1 MIVIVSPSLYDPS
14 AVVAVTL
21 LIVGEVVSRTNA
33 LLAAREPAAPGVT
46 RVRVALFKA
55 VSLRV
60 PDSEPMA
67 S

>member
-1 MIVIVSPSLYDPS
+1 M
-14 AVVAVTL
+14 
-21 LIVGEVVSRTNA
+21 VSRTNV
-33 LLAAREPAAPGVT
+33 LLAARDPAFPGVA

-60 PDSEPMA
+60 PDSEPVA

>member
-1 MIVIVSPSLYDPS
+1 M
-14 AVVAVTL
+14 
-21 LIVGEVVSRTNA
+21 VSRTNA
-33 LLAAREPAAPGVT
+33 LLAARDPAAAGVA

-60 PDSEPMA
+60 PDSEPVA

>member
-1 MIVIVSPSLYDPS
+1 LV
-14 AVVAVTL
+14 
-21 LIVGEVVSRTNA
+21 IVGEVVSRTNA

-60 PDSEPMA
+60 PDSEPVA
-67 S
+67 L